1 MGKVAPLQWLAM
13 LALLCSCFGARGA
26 DINDP
31 TLHWQGRQ
39 IRANFSD
46 QFAPEEQRALFNG
59 WIAFIARSLG
69 QVYGRWPREVQ
80 AITVTPI
87 SAGGHDPIP
96 WAEVHRG
103 PIDRVDFFIA
113 SSASADALRHAWT
126 GYHELA
132 HLLIPYRGWGDAW
145 FSEGLATYY
154 QNLMQARAG
163 VLSEQA
169 MWQKLYEGFQRGR
182 NDRGFDGKTLSQV
195 SDRLRQDG
203 GFMRVY
209 WSGAWYFLSA
219 DLSLRRQSGGTLTLD
234 RALEKLNACCA
245 DASLSVP
252 EMVAKLDHLNEV
264 ALFEPLYEQ
273 VAVSTRQPAFESL
286 FESLGMTIA
295 GGRVNLQTEGAESDL
310 RRQIVSGRP
319 G

>member
-1 MGKVAPLQWLAM
+1 MRKLAPPRWLAV
-13 LALLCSCFGARGA
+13 LALLCSCIAAQGE
-26 DINDP
+26 DITDL

-39 IRANFSD
+39 IRAAFSD
-46 QFAPEEQRALFNG
+46 QFAPAQQRALFNG

-80 AITVTPI
+80 DITVTPI

-96 WAEVHRG
+96 WAQVHRG
-103 PIDRVDFFIA
+103 PVDRVDFFVA
-113 SSASADALRHAWT
+113 SSASAEALRQAWT

-219 DLSLRRQSGGTLTLD
+219 DLRLRRQSGGTLTLD

-245 DASLSVP
+245 DTSLSVP
-252 EMVAKLDHLNEV
+252 EMVAKLDQLNEV
-264 ALFEPLYEQ
+264 EVFQPLYEQ
-273 VAVSTRQPAFESL
+273 VAVSTHQPGFEAL
-286 FESLGMTIA
+286 FENLGITTA
-295 GGRVNLQTEGAESDL
+295 SGQVNLRTEGSGANL
-310 RRQIVSGRP
+310 RRQIVSAHP